1 MASLNGGMNR
11 HFDYDPFPGRPRILF
26 LGFPDNSHTHSWIDL
41 LEGAQFNV
49 RLFSISSGCPPD
61 HWPIRTYITDYN
73 SPPLDPA
80 TRARLYPV
88 NSAARFLKRQAAQA
102 LGMPDLRALAEWWLA
117 KIIKDWRPQIIH
129 TFGVEQSGEFYLRVR
144 RKFGLER
151 IGKWVLQTRGGS
163 DLALAHL
170 NPERNKQLTDVLQS
184 CDQLVCDNEIN
195 FAIAREMGVREEQ
208 FSSIAPVPGTGGID
222 VDRLARKE
230 SQRPSARRAI
240 VCPKAFESPWGKILP
255 VFEALKLCWDEI
267 QPCEIYLLSMATE
280 SQMWF
285 WTLPENIRSHCH
297 PSEKIPRSQVMDLM
311 LSARVMLAPSLVDGV
326 PNSLYEAMATGAFPV
341 VSPLN
346 TILPLVKDGQNVLF
360 ARNLYPQEIAQTLT
374 RAMTDDALVDQ
385 AAERNIELVR
395 RIANRSTIRERVIK
409 FYEKLVGQSEG

>member
-11 HFDYDPFPGRPRILF
+11 HFDSDQFPGRPRILF

-49 RLFSISSGCPPD
+49 RLFSISTGCPPD
-61 HWPIRTYITDYN
+61 EWPVRTYITDYN
-73 SPPLDPA
+73 SPVLNPA
-80 TRARLYPV
+80 TRARLYPR

-102 LGMPDLRALAEWWLA
+102 LGMPDVRALAESWLA
-117 KIIKDWRPQIIH
+117 KIIKDWQPHIIH

-144 RKFGLER
+144 RKFALEG

-170 NPERNKQLTDVLQS
+170 NPERKKQLSDVLQS

-208 FSSIAPVPGTGGID
+208 FASIAPVPGTGGLD
-222 VDRLARKE
+222 VDSLAQKN
-230 SQRPSARRAI
+230 SVPPSERRTI

-255 VFEALKLCWDEI
+255 VFEALKLCWNEI
-267 QPCEIYLLSMATE
+267 QPCEIHFLSMATE

-285 WTLPENIRSHCH
+285 WSLPENIRRHCH
-297 PSEKIPRSQVMDLM
+297 PSEKIPRSQVIDLM

-341 VSPLN
+341 VSPLD

-374 RAMTDDALVDQ
+374 RAMTDDRLVDQ
-385 AAERNIELVR
+385 AAERNLDLVR
-395 RIANRSTIRERVIK
+395 RVANRSTIRERVIT
-409 FYEKLVGQSEG
+409 FYEKLAGPSEG

>member
-11 HFDYDPFPGRPRILF
+11 HFDSDPFPRRPRILF

-41 LEGAQFNV
+41 LDGTQFNV
-49 RLFSISSGCPPD
+49 RLFSISTGCPPD
-61 HWPIRTYITDYN
+61 SWPVRTYITDYN
-73 SPPLDPA
+73 SPALNPA
-80 TRARLYPV
+80 TRARLYPL

-117 KIIKDWRPQIIH
+117 KVIKDWQPHIIH

-163 DLALAHL
+163 DLTLAHL
-170 NPERNKQLTDVLQS
+170 NPERNKQLTEVLQS

-195 FAIAREMGVREEQ
+195 FAIAREMGLREEQ
-208 FSSIAPVPGTGGID
+208 FASVAPVPGTGGID
-222 VDRLARKE
+222 VDGLARKE
-230 SQRPSARRAI
+230 SQRPSARRTI

-255 VFEALKLCWDEI
+255 VFEALKLCWDKI

-285 WTLPENIRSHCH
+285 WTLPENIRRHCH

-341 VSPLN
+341 VSPLD
-346 TILPLVKDGQNVLF
+346 TILPLVEDGQNVLF

-374 RAMTDDALVDQ
+374 RAMTDDGLVDQ
-385 AAERNIELVR
+385 AAERNLELVR
-395 RIANRSTIRERVIK
+395 RLANRSTIRKRVIT
-409 FYEKLVGQSEG
+409 FYEKLAGQSEG